1 MTVAFRKVPS
11 KRVPRPPIS
20 ARALV
25 AMATALV
32 TAMLTVACGDDATP
46 TSPTTTA
53 TTSTVTF
60 IGALEAGGA
69 RFYSFTVTTAGT
81 VTALLASV
89 TSTATGLPV
98 SSALELGIGIPAGTG
113 CAASTTQVVAPAL
126 LSQLSTSLPTG
137 TFCLRVA
144 DTGSLAGPATFAVRF
159 TYP

>member
-1 MTVAFRKVPS
+1 MRGPGL
-11 KRVPRPPIS
+11 PITALMRA
-20 ARALV
+20 AR
-25 AMATALV
+25 ATALL
-32 TAMLTVACGDDATP
+32 TAMLTVACGDDTAP
-46 TSPTTTA
+46 ASPTATA

-60 IGALEAGGA
+60 IGALETGGA
-69 RFYSFTVTTAGT
+69 RFYSFTVATAGT

-98 SSALELGIGIPAGTG
+98 SSALELGIGIPAGKG
-113 CAASTTQVVAPAL
+113 CEASTTQVVTPAL
-126 LSQLSTSLPTG
+126 LSQLSMSLPTG